1 MHLHG
6 LPLVLILI
14 ALAAL
19 AFAGLTLLTARLRHP
34 LPRGPFAASQAQALP
49 EGRLARLFAARL
61 AAHPGQTAAHLLA
74 DPFDALAAR
83 LELIAAAEA
92 SIDLQYYI
100 WQDDT
105 AGALMLEALREAAA
119 RGIRVRL
126 LLDDAGTAGLDAT
139 LAALV
144 TQPNIEARLFNP
156 FPLRR
161 ARLLSYLADF
171 SRLNR
176 RMHNKAMIVDGTVAV
191 LGGRN
196 IGDDY
201 FNQFAPGGLYM
212 DLDVAIAGPVLPDLS
227 RQFDLYWNAPLS
239 VPVQALA
246 APVTPAERQELLTA
260 ELARLARPEALAY
273 GEVLAL
279 ARREGSVLAPATPFS
294 YAKAELVFDPPE
306 KAIGLIESHRML
318 WRRLVRVLG
327 QPKTSLVLIS
337 PYLVPTRA
345 GVKALSRYAKAGVR
359 VQIFTNSL
367 AASDVPLV
375 HSGYAHRRKPLLR
388 RGVEIWEFA
397 PDGETR
403 RPTSEL
409 FARKLKDVSPFSRNK
424 LHAKVFAVD
433 RARIFIGSF
442 NFDPR
447 SMRLN
452 TELGLVLDAPN
463 LAAAFT
469 DAFTRFVPERAW
481 QVRLGPEG
489 GLRWL
494 REGEAERRA
503 EPGTTLPTRVL
514 LAIAQRLPIEWM
526 L

>member
-6 LPLVLILI
+6 LPLALLLI

-19 AFAGLTLLTARLRHP
+19 ASAGLTLLVARLRHP
-34 LPRGPFAASQAQALP
+34 VPHGPFASSQTHALP
-49 EGRLARLFAARL
+49 EGRLAQLFAARL
-61 AAHPGQTAAHLLA
+61 AEHPDRNAAHLLA

-92 SIDLQYYI
+92 AIDLQYYI

-105 AGALMLEALREAAA
+105 AGALMLAALREAAT

-126 LLDDAGTAGLDAT
+126 LLDDAGSFGLDAT

-144 TQPNIEARLFNP
+144 THPNIDVRLFNP

-161 ARLLSYLADF
+161 TRLLSYLADF

-176 RMHNKAMIVDGTVAV
+176 RMHNKAMIVDGTLAV

-212 DLDVAIAGPVLPDLS
+212 DLDVAIAGPVLPEVS

-239 VPVQALA
+239 VPARALVN
-246 APVTPAERQELLTA
+246 PVSPAQLDALLA
-260 ELARLARPEALAY
+260 VESARLARPEAASY
-273 GEVLAL
+273 GEALAL
-279 ARREGSVLAPATPFS
+279 ARRDGSVLDPATPFS

-306 KAIGLIESHRML
+306 KAIGLLESHRML

-327 QPKTSLVLIS
+327 QPKTDLVLIS

-345 GVKALSRYAKAGVR
+345 GVKALSRYARAGVR
-359 VQIFTNSL
+359 VRIFTNSF
-367 AASDVPLV
+367 ATSDVPLV

-397 PDGETR
+397 PDAETR

-463 LAAAFT
+463 LASAVT
-469 DAFTRFVPERAW
+469 DAFARFVPERAW
-481 QVRLGPEG
+481 QVRLAPDG
-489 GLRWL
+489 GLRWS
-494 REGEAERRA
+494 REGEPERRA
-503 EPGTTLPTRVL
+503 EPGTTLGTRIV